1 MGDDIVE
8 KIKLAKMEVERIKAE
23 IKKNKEEMNDTTRTF
38 FFFCFKIFFLFGFF
52 FAPYVF
58 ILGY

>member
-38 FFFCFKIFFLFGFF
+38 VLFLF
-52 FAPYVF
+52 
-58 ILGY
+58 